1 MAATYALLCER
12 AGPGYE
18 LEIARA
24 LRARAP
30 HANPNPLMVRLADRY
45 LDRDGRM
52 VEAVESIG
60 RGEIV
65 AEGCCVVFPVL
76 LPLL

>member
-1 MAATYALLCER
+1 
-12 AGPGYE
+12 
-18 LEIARA
+18 
-24 LRARAP
+24 
-30 HANPNPLMVRLADRY
+30 MVRLADRF

-52 VEAVESIG
+52 VEAAESIG